1 MNLFRL
7 LVIAAVIYF
16 FYRLVRFGSAV
27 PGGGRD
33 RRSIQGHARRSVRTG
48 RIQCPWCDSWN
59 VTTYRDVKAPALFLA
74 LLSLGVILLFT
85 PLFPRVNK
93 CENCGRRWQFS
104 DRR

>member
-1 MNLFRL
+1 MNLIRL

-27 PGGGRD
+27 PGAGRD
-33 RRSIQGHARRSVRTG
+33 RRSIPRETRRSVRPE
-48 RIQCPWCDSWN
+48 RLQCPWCNSWN

-74 LLSLGVILLFT
+74 LLTLGVIFLFT
-85 PLFPRVNK
+85 PLFPRVNR
-93 CENCGRRWQFS
+93 CGNCGRRWQFS